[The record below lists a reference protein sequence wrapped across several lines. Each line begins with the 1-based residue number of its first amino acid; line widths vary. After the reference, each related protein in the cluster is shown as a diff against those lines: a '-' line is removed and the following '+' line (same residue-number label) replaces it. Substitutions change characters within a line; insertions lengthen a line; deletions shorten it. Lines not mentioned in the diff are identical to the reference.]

1 MLEPNLGPLQEQ
13 QTLLTN
19 ESSSFLKLRVYVRIC
34 TCGYRFSRVQKKES
48 DPMELELQVAVNCL
62 TWVLGTFRDP
72 CTYSWKPGVNF
83 VGPMHLLT

>member
-1 MLEPNLGPLQEQ
+1 MSVSVSVNVGAPI
-13 QTLLTN
+13 
-19 ESSSFLKLRVYVRIC
+19 R
-34 TCGYRFSRVQKKES
+34 
-48 DPMELELQVAVNCL
+48 DPPSELELQVAVSCL